1 MQHPENEPKKIET
14 PKQDGS
20 SSVTPRQAIQVSKEK
35 ETTKEN
41 KEKGF
46 KKMNVVDM
54 PCESNINNAVK
65 KHFSPGNT

>member
-20 SSVTPRQAIQVSKEK
+20 LSVTPRQAIQVSKEK

-46 KKMNVVDM
+46 KKKNVVDM
-54 PCESNINNAVK
+54 PCKSNINNAVK
-65 KHFSPGNT
+65 KHFSPGST

>member
-1 MQHPENEPKKIET
+1 MICAIYIIKVFHSVSLVLNTVTSILQHPENEPKKIET

-20 SSVTPRQAIQVSKEK
+20 LSVTPRQAIQVSKEK

-46 KKMNVVDM
+46 
-54 PCESNINNAVK
+54 
-65 KHFSPGNT
+65 